1 MGTTVRKT
9 YAAGVAVP
17 LSEKAHAALKEL
29 GKSDRSH
36 NYVSLVS
43 RVAIQPSRRKC
54 IDVWSIYALA
64 AARK

>member
-9 YAAGVAVP
+9 YAAGVAIP
-17 LSEKAHAALKEL
+17 LSEEAHAALKEL

-43 RVAIQPSRRKC
+43 VHFYRQES
-54 IDVWSIYALA
+54 
-64 AARK
+64 

>member
-17 LSEKAHAALKEL
+17 LSEEAQAALENL

-36 NYVSLVS
+36 NYVSLV
-43 RVAIQPSRRKC
+43 RTVVNICLQGN
-54 IDVWSIYALA
+54 
-64 AARK
+64 